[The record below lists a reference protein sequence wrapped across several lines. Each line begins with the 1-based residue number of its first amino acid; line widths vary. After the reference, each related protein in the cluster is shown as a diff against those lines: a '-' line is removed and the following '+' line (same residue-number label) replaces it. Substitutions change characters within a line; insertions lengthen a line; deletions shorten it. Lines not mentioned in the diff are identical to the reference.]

1 MMIDKRLV
9 NFVPEAKKF
18 VFLTVLLRVFALTA
32 NTVFI
37 FSIAAFL
44 NAGFSEKSV
53 IFPLILMLFCILVSV
68 LSNLCASYTA
78 FRSSSQVKTAL
89 RSRLYEKLL
98 SFGADYQEKTPTA
111 QVIQTAVDGVEQIE
125 TWFSAFLP
133 QFYYSMIAAVLTFSV
148 LAFLNLKMAL
158 VLLLCVP
165 LIPISMAVVQNIAK
179 KILGKYW
186 AQYANLADNFLEN
199 LQGLTTLQIYEAD
212 GFKATQMAREAEN
225 FRRVTM
231 KVLSMQLNSI
241 IIMDGIAYGGAALGI
256 AFALSSFYSG
266 TLPLSHAFVC
276 ILLSADFFIPL
287 RRLGSAFHTAMNGV
301 TASKNIFE
309 ILDQPCHSER
319 PKEVEESGAPCH
331 SAGRALQG
339 SADASFLRSQK
350 SLRNGYAA
358 LPIPS
363 ADSDS
368 TPLFQTNNLSVTFS
382 TSDSLRT
389 VLKNCSVEIP
399 RGSFVAFVGKSGS
412 GKSTLAKVF
421 SGIFKNY
428 DGSVLLNGTELTAI
442 SPASLHDFVTY
453 ISHRDWIFAGS
464 VRDCLLEGNE
474 TATDDEMKSVLSK
487 VNLLN
492 YIEENG
498 GLSFELKE
506 GGSNISGGQKQR
518 LSIARALLHKSELY
532 IFDEATSNIDVES
545 EQVIL
550 NLIRS
555 LKGTKTVIMI
565 SHIAENCA
573 GADSVYEFENGH
585 AELVS
590 ASKNDEI
597 LRQAQNDIGGEK

>member
-18 VFLTVLLRVFALTA
+18 VFLTVLLRVFALSA

-98 SFGADYQEKTPTA
+98 SLGADYQEKTPTA

-241 IIMDGIAYGGAALGI
+241 IIMDVIAYGGAALGI
-256 AFALSSFYSG
+256 AVALSSFYSG

-309 ILDQPCHSER
+309 ILDMQ
-319 PKEVEESGAPCH
+319 EENQGAPLAT
-331 SAGRALQG
+331 SLRSVTQG
-339 SADASFLRSQK
+339 SGVPPFATAHCQQAGNF
-350 SLRNGYAA
+350 GV
-358 LPIPS
+358 PCPS
-363 ADSDS
+363 ADSDR

-382 TSDSLRT
+382 TSDSSRT

-428 DGSVLLNGTELTAI
+428 DGSVLLNGTELTSL
-442 SPASLHDFVTY
+442 SPDSLHDFVTY

-506 GGSNISGGQKQR
+506 GGSNLSGGQKQR
-518 LSIARALLHKSELY
+518 LSIARALLHKSEVY

-550 NLIRS
+550 NLIRA

-573 GADSVYEFENGH
+573 GADSVYEFENGCV
-585 AELVS
+585 AEV
-590 ASKNDEI
+590 K
-597 LRQAQNDIGGEK
+597 K